1 MDDKVIST
9 EREDLGKF
17 EDLMIDLAEGR
28 IAYAALSFGGFLGM
42 GDKLFAIPWKAL
54 TMRVH
59 EHAFVLDIPK
69 EVLENAVGFD
79 KDNWPA
85 TSRESLSSVYSYYG
99 YQPYWQTE
107 TARTTDVD
115 NTGFLRASNCFA
127 AIINFSLRL
136 RGLKVIQ
143 ELQGCRRNS
152 ESYTPCH
159 PI

>member
-1 MDDKVIST
+1 MASRDNPDFLSAESVMDDKVIS
-9 EREDLGKF
+9 REGEDIGKF

-54 TMRVH
+54 TLRVH
-59 EHAFVLDIPK
+59 EHAFAPDIPK

-85 TSRESLSSVYSYYG
+85 TSRESLSTMYSYYS
-99 YQPYWQTE
+99 YQPYWQIE

-115 NTGFLRASNCFA
+115 NRDFCEQARSGERKSSTER
-127 AIINFSLRL
+127 AIILEK
-136 RGLKVIQ
+136 LKI
-143 ELQGCRRNS
+143 
-152 ESYTPCH
+152 
-159 PI
+159 

>member
-85 TSRESLSSVYSYYG
+85 PSRESLSSVYSYYG

-115 NTGFLRASNCFA
+115 NTGFLRAS
-127 AIINFSLRL
+127 
-136 RGLKVIQ
+136 KIQ
-143 ELQGCRRNS
+143 
-152 ESYTPCH
+152 
-159 PI
+159 